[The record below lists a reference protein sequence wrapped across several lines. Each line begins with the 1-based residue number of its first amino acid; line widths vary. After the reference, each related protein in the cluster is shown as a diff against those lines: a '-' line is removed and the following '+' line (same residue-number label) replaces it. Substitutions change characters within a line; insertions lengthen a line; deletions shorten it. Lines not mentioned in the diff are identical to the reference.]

1 MRLRASNRTCT
12 VQICVTESQHI
23 VAALN
28 EISGLAQQVGTHAI
42 SITETNYMDHEGLGE
57 ALAVLK
63 DRVATAHQWVTE
75 KPAQHSY
82 RT

>member
-1 MRLRASNRTCT
+1 MCDLNLTD
-12 VQICVTESQHI
+12 SQHI

-28 EISGLAQQVGTHAI
+28 EISGLAQQVGKHAI

-75 KPAQHSY
+75 KPIQHS
-82 RT
+82 

>member
-1 MRLRASNRTCT
+1 MYRTDMCDLNL
-12 VQICVTESQHI
+12 TESQHI

-42 SITETNYMDHEGLGE
+42 SITETNYMEHEGLGE

-75 KPAQHSY
+75 KPAQHS
-82 RT
+82 